1 VQLTDNDLRQIND
14 AASQIHAEGDRYAPV
29 YMEMACRE
37 APAKEDA

>member
-1 VQLTDNDLRQIND
+1 
-14 AASQIHAEGDRYAPV
+14 QIHAEGDRYAPV